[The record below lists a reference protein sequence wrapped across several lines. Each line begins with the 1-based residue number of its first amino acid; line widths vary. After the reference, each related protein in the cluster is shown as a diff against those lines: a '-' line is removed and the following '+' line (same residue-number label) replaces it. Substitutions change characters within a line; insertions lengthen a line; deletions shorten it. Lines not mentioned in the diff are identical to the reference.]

1 MLQLEWRPF
10 IIYGIAYSL
19 LMLIVPIA
27 VQFLVNDLTMA
38 NLQVSVFTLIAFI
51 LLIICTAM
59 FANYTKYVLLEYT
72 ERKIQ
77 GFFLRYF
84 DYEYKL
90 SDQKKRYFFELP
102 NILKSISGWANDGL
116 KLPHLSVVTH
126 KRREPFLWFSSFME
140 LI

>member
-84 DYEYKL
+84 DYEHKL
-90 SDQKKRYFFELP
+90 SEQKKRYFFELP
-102 NILKSISGWANDGL
+102 NILKSISGSL
-116 KLPHLSVVTH
+116 LPL
-126 KRREPFLWFSSFME
+126 
-140 LI
+140 